1 LSYYVPHGKYDI
13 LKKRIL
19 DSNLFQIYFFGGP
32 VMNWK
37 SFFLGAAVGIIGG
50 FAAKEMVNCKTP
62 VSPEKVL
69 EQVKKQFNQNG
80 PISGSWIH
88 MEAEPYEKQQIN
100 YRVYKGGISKNN
112 NGTNEQ
118 FEFIADA
125 RTGTLLDVRNL
136 SSVS

>member
-1 LSYYVPHGKYDI
+1 
-13 LKKRIL
+13 
-19 DSNLFQIYFFGGP
+19 
-32 VMNWK
+32 MNWK
-37 SFFLGAAVGIIGG
+37 SFLLGAAAGIIGG
-50 FAAKEMVNCKTP
+50 YAAKEIINCKTN

-69 EQVKKQFNQNG
+69 EHVKKQFNQNG

-125 RTGTLLDVRNL
+125 QTGTLIDVRAL
-136 SSVS
+136 SGEHVS